1 MVYLIFLIPLLIAVY
16 TDTKT
21 MTIPIWLFPSS
32 TLAVGFLL
40 YYQHNLDRG
49 NFMGLI
55 FLGIITFAMAITG
68 ILGGADVIMFAAIG
82 FIMSYDTLTYLV
94 ILTLICTI
102 FWIFNNN
109 AKKEYP
115 MAPFILTAYI
125 LTLAWNI
132 ITP

>member
-32 TLAVGFLL
+32 TLAAGFLL

-94 ILTLICTI
+94 ILTPICTI
-102 FWIFNNN
+102 FGH
-109 AKKEYP
+109 
-115 MAPFILTAYI
+115 L
-125 LTLAWNI
+125 I
-132 ITP
+132 ITPKKNIQWLPLY

>member
-32 TLAVGFLL
+32 TLVAGFLL